1 MIRLISPVQDYVNF
15 INSFDDDVGED
26 KIFDELDNRTLSE
39 LYEHFYRQKLQTVHG
54 LRLYR
59 FFCSIISQIA
69 TRRNFYLSKEQSIDF
84 SIPSFSNRLEKK

>member
-15 INSFDDDVGED
+15 INS
-26 KIFDELDNRTLSE
+26 RTLSE
-39 LYEHFYRQKLQTVHG
+39 LYEHFYRQKLQIVHG
-54 LRLYR
+54 LRLYN

-69 TRRNFYLSKEQSIDF
+69 TRRNICLSEEQSIDF